1 MQLFVSRIVGAYS
14 ELEGGFDG
22 RADRRDDRHRERW
35 QAPLRGLRAREP
47 CVRPGGRRGQG
58 QARHRPLA
66 VGREQRRNAGDGGG
80 LGAMSAV
87 LLEEIAE
94 EILSSLYDDIDQN
107 ADLRTVLTH
116 LARNLI

>member
-1 MQLFVSRIVGAYS
+1 
-14 ELEGGFDG
+14 
-22 RADRRDDRHRERW
+22 
-35 QAPLRGLRAREP
+35 
-47 CVRPGGRRGQG
+47 
-58 QARHRPLA
+58 